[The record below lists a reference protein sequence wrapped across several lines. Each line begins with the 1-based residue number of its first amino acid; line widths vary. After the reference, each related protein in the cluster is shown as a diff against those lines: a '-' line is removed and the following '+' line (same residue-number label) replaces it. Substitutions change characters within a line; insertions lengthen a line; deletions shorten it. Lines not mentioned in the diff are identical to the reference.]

1 MKQTKI
7 LGTGSYLPQRILT
20 NAELEQMVD
29 TSHQWIV
36 ERTGI
41 HSRHILDASHSC
53 AWMAEQAGRAA
64 LAMAGVEPS
73 ELDLI
78 LVATATPD
86 QAFPATACTVQQQLG
101 ARCAA
106 FDLSA
111 ACSGFIYGLHVAKQF
126 IATGAAKKVLLIG
139 SEVLSRL
146 VDWSDRSTCIL
157 FGDGAGAVVLGASDE
172 PGILHSSIA
181 ADGQFKEL
189 LYVNNPQL
197 QAQASAVAIDKA
209 YIQMK
214 GNDVFKVA
222 VRTLSH
228 LVEELL
234 SATGLAQ
241 SDIDWLIPHQ
251 ANIRIIQATAKKME
265 LSMDKV
271 VVTLTSQGNT
281 SGASIP
287 LALDTAVRDGRV
299 QRGQLLLLEAFGA
312 GFTWGGA
319 LVRF

>member
-7 LGTGSYLPQRILT
+7 LGTGSYLPPRILT
-20 NAELEQMVD
+20 NAELEQMVE
-29 TSHQWIV
+29 TSDQWIV

-41 HSRHILDASHSC
+41 HSRHILDAEHSC
-53 AWMAEQAGRAA
+53 AFMAEQAALNA
-64 LAMAGVEPS
+64 LAMSGVQVS

-86 QAFPATACTVQQQLG
+86 QAFPATACHVQQRLG
-101 ARCAA
+101 AACAA

-111 ACSGFIYGLHVAKQF
+111 ACSGFIYGLHVARQF
-126 IATGAAKKVLLIG
+126 IATGAAKKILLIG

-181 ADGQFKEL
+181 ADGQFREL

-197 QAQASAVAIDKA
+197 QAQSGPLSIDKA

-222 VRTLSH
+222 VRTLAH
-228 LVEELL
+228 LVEEMLE
-234 SATGLAQ
+234 ATGLPQ
-241 SDIDWLIPHQ
+241 SAIDWLIPHQ
-251 ANIRIIQATAKKME
+251 ANIRIIQATARKMNLPME
-265 LSMDKV
+265 RV
-271 VVTLTSQGNT
+271 VVTLASQGNT

-299 QRGQLLLLEAFGA
+299 QPGQLLLLEAFGA

-319 LVRF
+319 LIRY